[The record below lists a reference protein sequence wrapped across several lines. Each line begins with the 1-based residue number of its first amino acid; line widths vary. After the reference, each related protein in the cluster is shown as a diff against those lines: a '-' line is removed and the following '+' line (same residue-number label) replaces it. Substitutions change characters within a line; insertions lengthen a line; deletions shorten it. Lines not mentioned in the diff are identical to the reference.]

1 VKRFLRPQPHRPDSR
16 ADFRLTELLDDV
28 EGRHEHVV
36 ITRKGRPAAVFVS
49 QEEWGAI
56 DETLDVLRDEQT
68 LDDLRA
74 SAKDV
79 KAERLFSLDQV
90 RRDLGLG

>member
-1 VKRFLRPQPHRPDSR
+1 
-16 ADFRLTELLDDV
+16 
-28 EGRHEHVV
+28 
-36 ITRKGRPAAVFVS
+36 VFVS

-56 DETLDVLRDEQT
+56 DETLDVLQDEQT

-79 KAERLFSLDQV
+79 KADRLFSLDQV
-90 RRDLGLG
+90 RRDLEIG

>member
-1 VKRFLRPQPHRPDSR
+1 VFL
-16 ADFRLTELLDDV
+16 
-28 EGRHEHVV
+28 
-36 ITRKGRPAAVFVS
+36 S

-56 DETLDVLRDEQT
+56 DETLDVLRDEEM

-79 KAERLFSLDQV
+79 KANRLFSLDQV
-90 RRDLGLG
+90 RRELGLV